1 MRLLGPVGHSAS
13 PHRLG
18 LRDGE
23 LAHVR
28 KLGIDNIRV
37 IVDGEFAPIIDSLAN
52 SPPLR
57 VAALLPNESRSEL
70 ADSYPV
76 GPVDAITQR
85 SVIDD
90 LLEQARSRG
99 AKAAVLPE
107 LSVDASVLEALESE
121 WAEATDR
128 PILFAGTFHDVD
140 GGRRIN
146 RTKVLLPGVGAAWS
160 HDKSAAF
167 VDREGR
173 REPIDPV
180 EPSITL
186 GCGELVR
193 VATLI
198 CKDALGVD
206 VARLVADLGVH
217 LLVVP
222 AMSDRLGDYSNVA
235 NELIRR
241 SQGATVVANNPR
253 LWNGDDVEH
262 ALLGQPV
269 KSASRR
275 TLERRSLAAPDLGVA
290 RLGVG
295 WLS

>member
-1 MRLLGPVGHSAS
+1 M
-13 PHRLG
+13 
-18 LRDGE
+18 
-23 LAHVR
+23 
-28 KLGIDNIRV
+28 

-198 CKDALGVD
+198 CKDALGD
-206 VARLVADLGVH
+206 C
-217 LLVVP
+217 
-222 AMSDRLGDYSNVA
+222 
-235 NELIRR
+235 
-241 SQGATVVANNPR
+241 
-253 LWNGDDVEH
+253 
-262 ALLGQPV
+262 
-269 KSASRR
+269 
-275 TLERRSLAAPDLGVA
+275 
-290 RLGVG
+290 
-295 WLS
+295 